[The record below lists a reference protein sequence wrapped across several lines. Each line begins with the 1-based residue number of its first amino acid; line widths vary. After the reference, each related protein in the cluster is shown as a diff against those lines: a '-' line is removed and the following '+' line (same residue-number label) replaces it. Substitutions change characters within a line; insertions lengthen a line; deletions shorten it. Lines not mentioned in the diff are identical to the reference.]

1 MVTNFRLFVNFFYI
15 KKYNITY
22 GWGSGTIS
30 VVKTGG
36 SGGKRQV
43 IMAFTGWAKHVLQR
57 GLQ

>member
-1 MVTNFRLFVNFFYI
+1 MVTNFRLFVDFFLL
-15 KKYNITY
+15 KNIIFTY

>member
-1 MVTNFRLFVNFFYI
+1 MVTNFRLFIEFFFKNNFI
-15 KKYNITY
+15 Y